1 MLSVSI
7 KSAACA
13 STCAKMELVWPSCI
27 RGYHVY
33 GENWTAVL
41 GEELNCEM
49 ETGNV
54 VDRYAVGVKKPDTG
68 ETVGHVPK
76 RISRMCSLFLQGY
89 ALTATVTGRRRYS
102 SDLVQGGL
110 EIPCNLQFVGDEKAI
125 IKLKRVLKLRK
136 CLKHLMHK

>member
-41 GEELNCEM
+41 GEELNCER
-49 ETGNV
+49 EIGNM
-54 VDRYAVGVKKPDTG
+54 VDRYAVAVKKPDMG
-68 ETVGHVPK
+68 ETVGHCLRGSPECVV
-76 RISRMCSLFLQGY
+76 RF
-89 ALTATVTGRRRYS
+89 YS
-102 SDLVQGGL
+102 KVM
-110 EIPCNLQFVGDEKAI
+110 
-125 IKLKRVLKLRK
+125 
-136 CLKHLMHK
+136 HLLLL

>member
-41 GEELNCEM
+41 GEELNCER
-49 ETGNV
+49 EIGNV
-54 VDRYAVGVKKPDTG
+54 VDRYAVAV
-68 ETVGHVPK
+68 ETVGQVPK
-76 RISRMCSLFLQGY
+76 RISRMCSSFLQQDY
-89 ALTATVTGRRRYS
+89 ALTATVTGRR
-102 SDLVQGGL
+102 
-110 EIPCNLQFVGDEKAI
+110 I
-125 IKLKRVLKLRK
+125 
-136 CLKHLMHK
+136 